1 MEMNNMKCE
10 LTPQEIVTYYREK
23 CYDGELK
30 NWTSSDGKQLTYEN
44 LLDASKEFISK
55 DKFDKQLVD
64 KVNAVLSEGLDLTTS
79 IQVVIESFLDAV
91 EEMRNLNAIIIPIE
105 SLPDDMQQEIVKQI
119 TSMMTGHKNE
129 RLQ

>member
-1 MEMNNMKCE
+1 MKCE

-30 NWTSSDGKQLTYEN
+30 DWKSSDGKQLTYEN

-64 KVNAVLSEGLDLTTS
+64 RVNAVLSEGLDLTTS

-105 SLPDDMQQEIVKQI
+105 SLPDDIQQEIVKQI